1 MVSRAEQIARVMPS
15 FPPGIPSPPTSDSC
29 EVEVPPYYVSLHVRA
44 RVSARGIVNSSTR
57 AHTAARARARARAPA
72 RAVKGRAVRVIILYS
87 ETYSSDWK
95 PLGWGHSCARTTRRT
110 PYGHACHPAS
120 ARVPCFG
127 MQRGSRPALAR
138 RALRGR
144 PRSSAAKARLQ
155 TIHDRNMIQRGTPP
169 ATPGLKN
176 KLK

>member
-1 MVSRAEQIARVMPS
+1 MPS

-57 AHTAARARARARAPA
+57 AHGRARPRPRPRAGARRKKAAPCGSLSYTAKPTHLTGSRWAGATRAPA
-72 RAVKGRAVRVIILYS
+72 PRA
-87 ETYSSDWK
+87 ETS
-95 PLGWGHSCARTTRRT
+95 
-110 PYGHACHPAS
+110 YGHAHHPAS
-120 ARVPCFG
+120 ACVPCFG
-127 MQRGSRPALAR
+127 TQRGSRPALAR
-138 RALRGR
+138 KALRGR
-144 PRSSAAKARLQ
+144 PRSSAAKTRLQ

-176 KLK
+176 KEK